1 MNTAPAPVIPTQERI
16 EAAAEE
22 LLQRIKR
29 LGTDQALPGDSA
41 MRWLDNREECLD
53 IIAELSIGL
62 HFMET
67 PA

>member
-1 MNTAPAPVIPTQERI
+1 MTDQIPTIERLQ
-16 EAAAEE
+16 AAARE
-22 LLQRIKR
+22 LVERVDR
-29 LGTDQALPGDSA
+29 LATDQALPGDSA

-53 IIAELSIGL
+53 LIAELSVGL